1 MDPDLMEPL
10 AQLAEQ
16 MLTAGQILQPVSA
29 EGSGKRREGTHR
41 IRGEIRWR
49 CLKIAGHETGEG
61 FVAAHQIPEAPLGL
75 EPAGLLQGGEPRFQ
89 GTRGGDRGG
98 NLAAIRP

>member
-1 MDPDLMEPL
+1 MEPL

-29 EGSGKRREGTHR
+29 EGSGKRREGPHR

-49 CLKIAGHETGEG
+49 CLEIAGHETGEG
-61 FVAAHQIPEAPLGL
+61 FLAAHQIPEATLGL

-89 GTRGGDRGG
+89 GTGSGDRRLSIAGTG
-98 NLAAIRP
+98 P